1 MNFTSCSKKQSP
13 QELEDKVNQ
22 LMGLESAKELP
33 IQEAEAVSIPS
44 TKELIEEHKKNLP
57 T

>member
-1 MNFTSCSKKQSP
+1 
-13 QELEDKVNQ
+13 
-22 LMGLESAKELP
+22 MGLESAKELP